1 MALIEDAFA
10 VMDVADNGVVNLN
23 DLKKCYS
30 VKGKSLYDPLIA
42 LTHLNLPKFF
52 EGNPDFENGLKTE
65 DEILNTFLK
74 TFEANAHID
83 GQLTKDEFIDYY
95 SGVSASIDKDVHFG
109 QMMRTA
115 WGLEPRHDHS
125 LPLL

>member
-1 MALIEDAFA
+1 MRGEFKLFFKIRRSFLWKSVENPTLKPCIFRMTLIEDAFG

-42 LTHLNLPKFF
+42 LNYLNLTKFF
-52 EGNPDFENGLKTE
+52 KGNLDFENGRKTE
-65 DEILNTFLK
+65 DEILNTFLE

-83 GQLTKDEFIDYY
+83 GQGKFNC
-95 SGVSASIDKDVHFG
+95 
-109 QMMRTA
+109 
-115 WGLEPRHDHS
+115 
-125 LPLL
+125 